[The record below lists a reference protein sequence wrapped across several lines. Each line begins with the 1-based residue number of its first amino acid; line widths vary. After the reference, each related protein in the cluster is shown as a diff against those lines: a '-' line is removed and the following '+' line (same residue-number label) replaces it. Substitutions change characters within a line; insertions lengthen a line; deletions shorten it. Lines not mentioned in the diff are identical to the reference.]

1 MPARTSDSEFKQYE
15 RSELTRQRFYMFR
28 ASSTLGELP
37 ISGKSIAEINAMIGE
52 TFTDKGFTSFSLSRE
67 VVEKSRGKDD
77 FTIVLKAKKGLKGA
91 SLANTSAYND
101 YERQEEF
108 LVARNTGYRILGAK
122 EIDGKKYLFVE
133 AEQGKGARAMGKGDG
148 TRKNMMALQKVEAAG
163 VSDMTQ
169 KEFNRLSNGIR
180 EVAKKTDMF
189 GKGYDIGFEEYT
201 DGTLMEWKNGKLTV
215 STVRHRLEDGTVF
228 CPAEKLQSAIA
239 KLKSG
244 QELDFYEEYSIE
256 NLFHE
261 SVHARATRKTIIR
274 AGSMDEKVMETCTQL
289 YARDRYVKIMKAYG
303 VKPVNFDKIMTDG
316 LGYNF
321 ECRKLRRFF
330 LKDGELQVGELINI
344 ANETESGTR
353 IMVKKLMRMGIKEE
367 DAINLLW
374 NLL

>member
-1 MPARTSDSEFKQYE
+1 MTSSRFISLIRIVDGQRISHCHRPSGHRARYP
-15 RSELTRQRFYMFR
+15 
-28 ASSTLGELP
+28 LGHFLHQFE
-37 ISGKSIAEINAMIGE
+37 
-52 TFTDKGFTSFSLSRE
+52 SRL
-67 VVEKSRGKDD
+67 VE
-77 FTIVLKAKKGLKGA
+77 
-91 SLANTSAYND
+91 
-101 YERQEEF
+101 
-108 LVARNTGYRILGAK
+108 
-122 EIDGKKYLFVE
+122 DGV
-133 AEQGKGARAMGKGDG
+133 D
-148 TRKNMMALQKVEAAG
+148 ALQDG
-163 VSDMTQ
+163 GRGD
-169 KEFNRLSNGIR
+169 
-180 EVAKKTDMF
+180 VALLVND
-189 GKGYDIGFEEYT
+189 
-201 DGTLMEWKNGKLTV
+201 KLHDDT
-215 STVRHRLEDGTVF
+215 TPHRLEDGTVF